1 MTAWS
6 RAARARGERIAF
18 VPTMGALHE
27 GHVTLLRE
35 ARSRGDKVALSIFV
49 NPTQFGP
56 NEDLARYPRDL
67 EGDLRKAAG
76 AGTDVAF
83 VPEAADMYPPGFQ
96 TVIEVRELARG
107 LDGVFRPGHFAGV
120 ATVVAKLFNIVA
132 PDVAVFGEK
141 DFQQLAIVR
150 RMVADLA
157 MPIDVVG
164 IPTVR
169 EPDGLAMS
177 SRNAY
182 LSPAERARAL
192 SLSRALFAA
201 RDRAAA
207 GERDAAALLA
217 NARAALDIDRLD
229 YLELC
234 DADTLAPIADGRPPR
249 RPPRRR
255 LHRPHPPHRQR
266 STGGSELLPVIQRVI
281 SAASAA
287 RWGILPYAERACS
300 AISSA
305 RAGCAPSSHSAR
317 ARANRVSAT
326 SSGFGSFFSRIAS
339 ARSRVRVASA
349 GRC

>member
-6 RAARARGERIAF
+6 RAARAARERIAF
-18 VPTMGALHE
+18 VPTMGALHD

-35 ARSRGDKVALSIFV
+35 GRRHGARLVLSIFV

-67 EGDLRKAAG
+67 PGDLARAAG

-83 VPEAADMYPPGFQ
+83 VPEAADIYPPGFQ
-96 TVIEVRELARG
+96 TVVEVRELARG

-157 MPIDVVG
+157 MPIEILG
-164 IPTVR
+164 IRTVR

-182 LSPAERARAL
+182 LSPEERARAL
-192 SLSRALFAA
+192 SISRALFAA
-201 RDRAAA
+201 RNRATA
-207 GERDAAALLA
+207 GIRDSALLVA
-217 NARAALDIDRLD
+217 EARAALDVDLLD

-234 DADTLAPIADGRPPR
+234 DTETLMPLTTIDRPAVLLVAAFIGRT
-249 RPPRRR
+249 R
-255 LHRPHPPHRQR
+255 LIDNVR
-266 STGGSELLPVIQRVI
+266 LLP
-281 SAASAA
+281 A
-287 RWGILPYAERACS
+287 
-300 AISSA
+300 
-305 RAGCAPSSHSAR
+305 
-317 ARANRVSAT
+317 
-326 SSGFGSFFSRIAS
+326 
-339 ARSRVRVASA
+339 
-349 GRC
+349 

>member
-1 MTAWS
+1 MTGPEVVRAVADMAAWS
-6 RAARARGERIAF
+6 RAARRRGERIAF

-35 ARSRGDKVALSIFV
+35 ARLRGDRLALSIFV

-67 EGDLRKAAG
+67 PGDLQKAAG

-83 VPEAADMYPPGFQ
+83 VPEASDMYPPGSQ
-96 TVIEVRELARG
+96 TVVDVRELARG

-150 RMVADLA
+150 RMVADLS
-157 MPIDVVG
+157 MPIEIVG

-182 LSPAERARAL
+182 LSPDDRRRAL
-192 SLSRALFAA
+192 SLSRALFGA
-201 RDRAAA
+201 RQRAAA
-207 GERDAAALLA
+207 GVREAALLLQE
-217 NARAALDIDRLD
+217 ARDALDIDRLD

-234 DADTLAPIADGRPPR
+234 DAGTLVPIVKVDRPAVLLVAGFIGRT
-249 RPPRRR
+249 R
-255 LHRPHPPHRQR
+255 LIDNLQI
-266 STGGSELLPVIQRVI
+266 G
-281 SAASAA
+281 
-287 RWGILPYAERACS
+287 
-300 AISSA
+300 
-305 RAGCAPSSHSAR
+305 
-317 ARANRVSAT
+317 
-326 SSGFGSFFSRIAS
+326 
-339 ARSRVRVASA
+339 
-349 GRC
+349 